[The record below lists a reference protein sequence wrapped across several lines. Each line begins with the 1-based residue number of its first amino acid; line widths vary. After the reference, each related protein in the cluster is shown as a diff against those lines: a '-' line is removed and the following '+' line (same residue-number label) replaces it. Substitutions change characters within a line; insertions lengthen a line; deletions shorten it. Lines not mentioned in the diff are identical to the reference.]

1 MSKKILVATI
11 AIFCT
16 LLPTDSAAQY
26 FYIPVHRTNLL
37 FAGDIMQHQNQ
48 LDAART
54 TEGTYSYSG
63 YYRHIQGVVKSA
75 DIAVANL
82 ETPIGR
88 SNFSGY
94 PSFCAPDS
102 FLYAA
107 RDAGFN
113 VLLFANNHCLDR
125 GARGVRR
132 TLAMLDSL
140 GIEHTGVYLD
150 SIDRAQRHPY
160 ILKKNNMRIALLN
173 YTYGTNGRN
182 VPAPMV
188 VNLIDR
194 EVIAEDIQKAKS
206 MNVDAI
212 IACMHWGDEYV
223 SLPPER
229 VRDLADWLVE
239 QGVSHI
245 IGNHPHVIQPIEIKE
260 DPTTP
265 DRHAVVYSTGN
276 LVSNMSLT
284 NTDGGIV
291 VRMELKKTFNYTRL
305 SSLDYLFTWIAPRQN
320 NGKRDFTILPAATT
334 VITGSSRAAQMRTVS
349 SRLYRTL
356 ARRGWLAS
364 SLARTQGAF
373 SSIYL
378 LAREMTLNTSARA
391 FWKA

>member
-1 MSKKILVATI
+1 MSKKILVAAI

-63 YYRHIQGVVKSA
+63 YYRHIHSIVKAA

-125 GARGVRR
+125 GKNGALY
-132 TLAMLDSL
+132 TLDLLDSL
-140 GIEHTGVYLD
+140 GIAHCGVYRNAEE
-150 SIDRAQRHPY
+150 RAERYPLL
-160 ILKKNNMRIALLN
+160 IEKRGMRIALLN

-194 EVIAEDIQKAKS
+194 EVIAEDILKAKS

-229 VRDLADWLVE
+229 VRDLADWLIE

-334 VITGSSRAAQMRTVS
+334 VITGSSRATERQQLFLRNSRALFERHNRGNVTEFTIDTV
-349 SRLYRTL
+349 RVAL
-356 ARRGWLAS
+356 
-364 SLARTQGAF
+364 
-373 SSIYL
+373 
-378 LAREMTLNTSARA
+378 
-391 FWKA
+391 

>member
-1 MSKKILVATI
+1 MSKKILVAAI

-63 YYRHIQGVVKSA
+63 YYRHIQGIVKSA

-125 GARGVRR
+125 GKNGALY
-132 TLAMLDSL
+132 TLDLLDSL
-140 GIEHTGVYLD
+140 GIAHCGVYRNAEE
-150 SIDRAQRHPY
+150 RAERYPLL
-160 ILKKNNMRIALLN
+160 IEKRGMRIALLN

-194 EVIAEDIQKAKS
+194 EVIAEDILKAKS

-229 VRDLADWLVE
+229 VRDLADWLIE

-284 NTDGGIV
+284 NTDGGVV

-334 VITGSSRAAQMRTVS
+334 VITGSSRATERQQLFLRNSRALFERHNRGNVTEFTIDTV
-349 SRLYRTL
+349 RVAL
-356 ARRGWLAS
+356 
-364 SLARTQGAF
+364 
-373 SSIYL
+373 
-378 LAREMTLNTSARA
+378 
-391 FWKA
+391 

>member
-1 MSKKILVATI
+1 MSKKILVAAI

-63 YYRHIQGVVKSA
+63 YYRHIQGIVKA
-75 DIAVANL
+75 VDIAVANL

-125 GARGVRR
+125 GKNGALY
-132 TLAMLDSL
+132 TLDLLDSL
-140 GIEHTGVYLD
+140 GIAHCGVYRNAEE
-150 SIDRAQRHPY
+150 RAKRYPLL
-160 ILKKNNMRIALLN
+160 IENKGMRIALLN

-305 SSLDYLFTWIAPRQN
+305 SSLDYLFTWISPQQN

-334 VITGSSRAAQMRTVS
+334 VITGSSRATERQQLFLRNSRALFERHNRGNVTEFTIDTV
-349 SRLYRTL
+349 RVAL
-356 ARRGWLAS
+356 
-364 SLARTQGAF
+364 
-373 SSIYL
+373 
-378 LAREMTLNTSARA
+378 
-391 FWKA
+391 

>member
-1 MSKKILVATI
+1 MSKKILVAAI

-26 FYIPVHRTNLL
+26 FYIPVHRINLL

-125 GARGVRR
+125 GKNGALY
-132 TLAMLDSL
+132 TLDLLDSL
-140 GIEHTGVYLD
+140 GIAHCGVYRNAEERGERYPLL
-150 SIDRAQRHPY
+150 IEN
-160 ILKKNNMRIALLN
+160 KGMRIALLN

-194 EVIAEDIQKAKS
+194 EVIAEDILKAKS

-229 VRDLADWLVE
+229 VRNLADWLIE

-284 NTDGGIV
+284 NTDGGVV

-334 VITGSSRAAQMRTVS
+334 VITGSSRATERQQLFLRNSRALFERHNRGNVTEFTIDTV
-349 SRLYRTL
+349 RVAL
-356 ARRGWLAS
+356 
-364 SLARTQGAF
+364 
-373 SSIYL
+373 
-378 LAREMTLNTSARA
+378 
-391 FWKA
+391 

>member
-1 MSKKILVATI
+1 MSKKILVAAI

-63 YYRHIQGVVKSA
+63 YYRHIEGIVKAA

-107 RDAGFN
+107 RDARFN

-125 GARGVRR
+125 GKNGALY
-132 TLAMLDSL
+132 TLDLLDSL
-140 GIEHTGVYLD
+140 GIAHCGVYRNAEE
-150 SIDRAQRHPY
+150 RAERYPLL
-160 ILKKNNMRIALLN
+160 IEKRGMRIALLN

-194 EVIAEDIQKAKS
+194 EVIAEDILKAKS

-229 VRDLADWLVE
+229 VRDLADWLIE

-260 DPTTP
+260 DPATP

-284 NTDGGIV
+284 NTDGGVV

-305 SSLDYLFTWIAPRQN
+305 SSMDYLFTWIAPRQN

-334 VITGSSRAAQMRTVS
+334 IITGSSRATERQQLFLRNS
-349 SRLYRTL
+349 RTL
-356 ARRGWLAS
+356 FERHNRGNVTEFTIDTVRVAL
-364 SLARTQGAF
+364 
-373 SSIYL
+373 
-378 LAREMTLNTSARA
+378 
-391 FWKA
+391 